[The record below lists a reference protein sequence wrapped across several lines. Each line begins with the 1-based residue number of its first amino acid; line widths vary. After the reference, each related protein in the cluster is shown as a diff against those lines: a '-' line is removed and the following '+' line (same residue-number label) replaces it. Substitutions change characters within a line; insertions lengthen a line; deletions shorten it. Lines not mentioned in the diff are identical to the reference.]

1 MILYA
6 KLLQSRTE
14 TRQSNMTLNNINKKL
29 PMVKQLRELVFFF
42 LNRLK
47 VIIQAGDLRPNALD
61 AVEIDNYCQVFYC
74 HFLVSNVVQK
84 IILYLNRCHRLLA
97 IVPRNSGQFF
107 LELIFPIIH
116 VRFPAF
122 LRNSIFG
129 IE

>member
-6 KLLQSRTE
+6 ELLQSRTE

-29 PMVKQLRELVFFF
+29 PMVKQLRELVFFILF

-84 IILYLNRCHRLLA
+84 IIIYLNRCHRLLA
-97 IVPRNSGQFF
+97 IVPWNSG
-107 LELIFPIIH
+107 
-116 VRFPAF
+116 
-122 LRNSIFG
+122 
-129 IE
+129 